1 MILDERD
8 HRLIDALSD
17 GEFHSGVELS
27 QALGVTRVTVSNRLS
42 HLEQLGLE
50 VASVRGRGYRLL
62 SPIERLDETLI
73 RSHFSDDA
81 SRYCQGFTH
90 LDVIDST
97 NTYLLEQAKHGVAS
111 GQVCLAEH
119 QISGRGRMGRNWVS
133 AYGHNL
139 YLSLLWRFEQVSQV
153 QGLSLAVGVVVAR
166 ALQGV
171 MGLDRVQLKW
181 PNDIWV
187 DGRKLGGILIEMVGE
202 VHGSAALVLGV
213 GINGRL
219 PHTADQAIDQA
230 WTDLDRSGFPLPG
243 KRNLLA
249 SRILSGLFTLL
260 HHYPV
265 SGLSPYLKTFRSL
278 HGAAGQRAHIL
289 AGSSELEGT
298 ILDVN
303 DQGHL
308 LMDLGA
314 SGIREFASGEVRFR
328 VLPT

>member
-1 MILDERD
+1 VILDALDRQ
-8 HRLIDALSD
+8 LIDALAD
-17 GEFHSGVELS
+17 GCFHSGVELS
-27 QALGVTRVTVSNRLS
+27 QALNVTRATVSNRVR
-42 HLEQLGLE
+42 HLEQVGLE
-50 VASVRGRGYRLL
+50 VASVHGRGYRLF
-62 SPIERLDETLI
+62 SPIERLDEDHI
-73 RSHFSDDA
+73 RSHFSEEA
-81 SRYCQGFTH
+81 IQLCQGFTH

-97 NTYLLEQAKHGVAS
+97 NTYLMEQAKRGVPS
-111 GQVCLAEH
+111 GQVCVAEH
-119 QISGRGRMGRNWVS
+119 QMQGRGRMGRNWVS

-139 YLSLLWRFEQVSQV
+139 YLSVLWRFEQVSQV

-171 MGLDRVQLKW
+171 LGLDRVQLKW
-181 PNDIWV
+181 PNDIWL
-187 DGRKLGGILIEMVGE
+187 DGKKLGGILIEMAGE

-219 PHTADQAIDQA
+219 PQSADPIIDQA
-230 WTDLDRSGFPLPG
+230 WTDLERSGFPLPG
-243 KRNLLA
+243 KRNLLV

-278 HGAAGQRAHIL
+278 HGAAGQRAQIL

-308 LMDLGA
+308 LMDLGS

-328 VLPT
+328 VISS